1 MSMFD
6 GLESQ
11 LRAEADQRNPYVA
24 PVYNEVINDKAVYE
38 KSLLEGVG
46 TFALQHSG
54 VNTLKRVLKKSNMFS
69 EEDSDAL
76 IESIGK
82 GQGKEG
88 LQKLASR
95 LTGKGLKKLGSKV
108 QDLADKAKNMARQAV
123 GQEAEEAPQTAA
135 SDTAADTAGEIPNP
149 AFDPLSVEPPPAPP
163 APTAPTAPDPVTEA
177 PGGEAEDGLSDAVK
191 SGLKKFGG
199 DAEDVLKQGLS
210 KAAEIDALSG
220 GPEDII
226 GDVVAGVV
234 GIGTLIGGLFRNTHH
249 DSFVIPPLNRPGFEG
264 QFVQKLG

>member
-1 MSMFD
+1 MSVFD

-11 LRAEADQRNPYVA
+11 LRADADQRNPYVA

-46 TFALQHSG
+46 TFALQHSA

-82 GQGKEG
+82 GEGKEG

-108 QDLADKAKNMARQAV
+108 QDLADKAKSMARQAV
-123 GQEAEEAPQTAA
+123 GQEAEEAPQTA
-135 SDTAADTAGEIPNP
+135 GEIRNP
-149 AFDPLSVEPPPAPP
+149 SFDPTSVEPPPAPAP
-163 APTAPTAPDPVTEA
+163 APAPAAPTAPDPEPVT
-177 PGGEAEDGLSDAVK
+177 GGEAEDGLSDAVK
-191 SGLKKFGG
+191 GTLKKFGG

-210 KAAEIDALSG
+210 KAGEIEAIGG
-220 GPEDII
+220 GPEDIV
-226 GDVVAGVV
+226 GDLLSFGVAV
-234 GIGTLIGGLFRNTHH
+234 GSIVGGLFRNTHH
-249 DSFVIPPLNRPGFEG
+249 DSFVVPPLNRPGFEG